1 MESSESSEDGS
12 EDAHFST
19 NPENLASQN
28 QGTLK
33 KLKKGVKN
41 AGTLLGD
48 SDKTECRPIS
58 ETIDH
63 IETQVSEGSG
73 AVVAVKDF
81 IIQEYPE
88 MKNDCF
94 QKFDRCWA
102 DLGIRMDRMEVRMD
116 NVTKP
121 LVWVLWC
128 TCFLLVAMAVSYLR
142 RVID

>member
-1 MESSESSEDGS
+1 MMM
-12 EDAHFST
+12 A
-19 NPENLASQN
+19 
-28 QGTLK
+28 GTLH
-33 KLKKGVKN
+33 

-48 SDKTECRPIS
+48 SDQTECRPIS
-58 ETIDH
+58 ESIHH

-81 IIQEYPE
+81 IIKEYPVL
-88 MKNDCF
+88 KKDCF
-94 QKFDRCWA
+94 RKFDLCWA
-102 DLGIRMDRMEVRMD
+102 DLLVRMD

-142 RVID
+142 RVIY